1 MHHNT
6 PSGWQLRPGSYASAH
21 GLCGLTRPLAARPY
35 AQTLY
40 ESSVAFGL
48 RKALLG
54 EQGKGDMAAR
64 IDVLEGRERDL
75 GRQVADW
82 RARCEAVEKRE
93 AERREAEVK
102 KHKEE
107 VAYLEQYARQLKSQL
122 EAVTSVAGRKAPG
135 TAAS

>member
-1 MHHNT
+1 MCAVVLQ
-6 PSGWQLRPGSYASAH
+6 PSLPTSRGAA
-21 GLCGLTRPLAARPY
+21 TRPTPPPPLSR

-64 IDVLEGRERDL
+64 IEALEARERDL
-75 GRQVADW
+75 GRQAAEW

-93 AERREAEVK
+93 AERREAEAK

-122 EAVTSVAGRKAPG
+122 EAVTGVGGRKAPPS
-135 TAAS
+135 AAG